1 MRASLRATAIIALLG
16 VSLALAV
23 ACQPAPPR
31 PQAGGRVVA
40 TVALPGVMVE
50 SMNPYAH
57 STTQIYPTWK
67 HVIEP
72 LVEWDWAKKDI
83 VGVLAES
90 WTTPEPNTWVFKLR
104 QGVKFHDGG
113 DFTAADVVHSYTRI
127 KTDPDSRQGSAI
139 AGVTDVEALD
149 NYTVQLHTK
158 TPDAA
163 LPFRLSQRFITS
175 KAVYDRLGAAEADK
189 LAIGTGPYKFK
200 EWVTGQRFVLEKS
213 PTYQG
218 PRQSAVDEVVFR
230 NIPESEAAITALLNG
245 EVDQIVNIPPE
256 SVDRISGSAH
266 RETVR
271 TVNIMFLGMHA
282 SVPQFRN
289 KLVRQAVTYAIDKEA
304 LTKGVLKGMA
314 YPMDAPIG
322 PDQYGYSADLQPKY
336 SYDPARAKQLLA
348 QAGYPNGFDVE
359 FLVPVGQYNKIK
371 ELAEAIASMLGN
383 VGIRARIQTQD
394 QNTGFA
400 AIQQGKAQLYLFG
413 RGNVIDPDEYLDQY
427 FHTGVTKRL
436 DYSNPEVD
444 AALEA
449 ERAAFDPQQR
459 VALLRKAMSLLM
471 EEAPAVWLF
480 QYQGIEGVSNR
491 FDYSPNPGEDVYA
504 WDLKPRAR

>member
-1 MRASLRATAIIALLG
+1 VRSHLPARAFTVLLAAS
-16 VSLALAV
+16 VLLAG
-23 ACQPAPPR
+23 ACQPAAPR

-40 TVALPGVMVE
+40 TIALPGVMVE

-90 WTTPEPNTWVFKLR
+90 WSTPEPNTWVFKLR

-113 DFTAADVVHSYTRI
+113 DFTADDVVHSFTRI
-127 KTDPDSRQGSAI
+127 VKDPDSKQGSSI
-139 AGVTDVEALD
+139 AGIDDVQAVD
-149 NYTVQLHTK
+149 PHTVRIHTK
-158 TPDAA
+158 VPDAA
-163 LPFRLSQRFITS
+163 LPFRLAQRFITS
-175 KAVYDRLGAAEADK
+175 KAVYDRLGATEADR
-189 LAIGTGPYKFK
+189 LAIGTGPYKVK
-200 EWVTGQRFVLEKS
+200 EWLSGQRFVLEKS
-213 PTYQG
+213 PAYQG
-218 PRQSAVDEVVFR
+218 PRQTAVDEVVFR
-230 NIPESEAAITALLNG
+230 TIPEAEAAITALLNG
-245 EVDQIVNIPPE
+245 EVDQIVNVPPE
-256 SVDRISGSAH
+256 SVDRIGGRAH

-271 TVNIMFLGMHA
+271 TANIMFLGMHA
-282 SVPQFRN
+282 AVPQFHN
-289 KLVRQAVTYAIDKEA
+289 KLVRQAITYAIDKEA

-314 YPMDAPIG
+314 YPMDAPVG
-322 PDQYGYSADLQPKY
+322 PDQYAYSPDLQPKY
-336 SYDPARAKQLLA
+336 TYDPARAKQLLA
-348 QAGYPNGFDVE
+348 QAGYPDGFEVE

-371 ELAEAIASMLGN
+371 ELAEAVASMLAS

-400 AIQQGKAQLYLFG
+400 AIQQGKAPLYIFG
-413 RGNVIDPDEYLDQY
+413 RGGVIDPDEYLDQY

-436 DYSNPEVD
+436 EYSDPEVD

-449 ERAAFDPQQR
+449 ERAAFDPSQR
-459 VALLRKAMSLLM
+459 VTLLRRAMSRLM

-491 FDYSPNPGEDVYA
+491 FDYTPNPSEDVYA
-504 WDLKPRAR
+504 WDFKPR